1 MRLSLHPYRLRF
13 RYPFRIAHGMRTGT
27 DVVYVKLEHDGL
39 TAWGE
44 ATLPP
49 YLPETQKTVMDF
61 ITAFYKSVGDA
72 DIEVW
77 FEKLAAVDT
86 DMSAKAALDMA
97 LWNMKAQQAGQ
108 TVAGI
113 LGIALADYPLCTYTI
128 GACETE
134 EEMQDK
140 VSHGLACGFEIFKL
154 KLTNASPADTI
165 NWFRASTDKP
175 FAVDANQAWDFAVN
189 EAAYYVNDLLRP
201 AGCLLVEQPYT
212 KTDLIN
218 TSQLKQVAGLPL
230 YADES
235 CQRLN
240 DLERLRDCF
249 DGINIKLMKCGG
261 ITEAISMIHKARE
274 LGFKILVGCM
284 SESSVGCTAASY
296 LTPLADYADLDGPW
310 LIENVPFS
318 GIELN
323 NGKVAPRPLLFK
335 GW

>member
-49 YLPETQKTVMDF
+49 YLPETQKTVMEF
-61 ITAFYKSVGDA
+61 ITTFYKSVGDA

-86 DMSAKAALDMA
+86 NMSAKAALDMA
-97 LWNMKAQQAGQ
+97 LWDMKAQQAGQ
-108 TVAGI
+108 TVDGI
-113 LGIALADYPLCTYTI
+113 LGIAPANYPLCTYTI

-134 EEMQDK
+134 EEMQNK
-140 VSHGLACGFEIFKL
+140 VNHGLANGFRFFKL
-154 KLTNASPADTI
+154 KLTGTTPVDTI
-165 NWFRASTDKP
+165 NWYKACTDTP
-175 FAVDANQAWDFAVN
+175 FAVDANQAWDLSVTK
-189 EAAYYVNDLLRP
+189 AAYYLNDLLKP

-218 TSQLKQVAGLPL
+218 TADLKQVAGLPL

-235 CQRLN
+235 CQRLI
-240 DLERLRDCF
+240 DLERLRDSF

-310 LIENVPFS
+310 LIENDPFS

-323 NGKVAPRPLLFK
+323 NGKVGPRPLLFK